1 VAFLFL
7 TQGEQMYEKKHNFG
21 YINDPVTVRAPTH
34 ISQNVSAGGGANF
47 VPPAHTPHFSNEKKN
62 YLLLLISMFSRQ
74 CDVNYSAHFGFNYKL
89 QLIFSFV
96 IIYLN

>member
-62 YLLLLISMFSRQ
+62 YLLLFVSMFSRQ
-74 CDVNYSAHFGFNYKL
+74 CD
-89 QLIFSFV
+89 LIFSFV
-96 IIYLN
+96 INYLY